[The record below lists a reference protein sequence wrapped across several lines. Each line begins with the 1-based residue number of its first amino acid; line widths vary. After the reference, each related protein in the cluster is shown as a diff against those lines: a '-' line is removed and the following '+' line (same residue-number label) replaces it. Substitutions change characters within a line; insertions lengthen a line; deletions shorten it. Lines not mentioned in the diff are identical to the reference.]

1 MEKSNEQNTPV
12 QFTTVD
18 PTGMKF
24 SEDYRCARSTAG
36 QVVVGLKW
44 LANNVNS
51 SKEMN
56 NDYQKNL
63 YPTITKMAN
72 EVYDKYK
79 ETFVTN
85 VTDSVQ
91 VQVYGAN
98 LNGRFNDGRLKH
110 DIPCKRTDRRA
121 RYKYSVLGQL
131 LSLLYDRL
139 LFVSKRDVNKI
150 QRYVDNEEERKHF
163 VSLQQACNQFCSYL
177 RGDDDS
183 VMSRWTKFV
192 NDSRESHGV
201 SSKQPERTESS
212 PSRERDGR
220 GRGRGRGS
228 GLSRGGSQN
237 DERVG
242 NQDSGLES
250 RRGRGSS
257 RGRGQELGQGQ
268 GQGRGSSR
276 GRGQELGHGRGS
288 SRGGG
293 LTRGRGGRGARSE

>member
-1 MEKSNEQNTPV
+1 MEKQGNDQNTPI

-18 PTGMKF
+18 PTTMNF
-24 SEDYRCARSTAG
+24 SEDFRCARSTAG
-36 QVVVGLKW
+36 QVVVGLRW

-51 SKEMN
+51 SKEMHN
-56 NDYQKNL
+56 EYQKNL

-72 EVYDKYK
+72 EVCDKYMD
-79 ETFVTN
+79 TFVNN
-85 VTDSVQ
+85 VTDAVQ

-139 LFVSKRDVNKI
+139 LFVSKRNVNKI

-163 VSLQQACNQFCSYL
+163 ESLQQSCVHFCTYL

-192 NDSRESHGV
+192 NDSRESYGV
-201 SSKQPERTESS
+201 AAKQPEKKAPDNSEDRNEEHRRGHGQGTERG
-212 PSRERDGR
+212 SRGRGQGTGRGSR
-220 GRGRGRGS
+220 GRGRGTERGNS
-228 GLSRGGSQN
+228 
-237 DERVG
+237 
-242 NQDSGLES
+242 
-250 RRGRGSS
+250 
-257 RGRGQELGQGQ
+257 
-268 GQGRGSSR
+268 
-276 GRGQELGHGRGS
+276 
-288 SRGGG
+288 
-293 LTRGRGGRGARSE
+293 RGRGGRGRGFQSE